1 VRWRTEAVARA
12 AQDGEAGFP
21 KLHRNHFREIPM
33 NLFKRCSA
41 VAAAALL
48 LSALGCAS
56 TSTGESTGEYVDD
69 AAITTK
75 VKTAMFNEPSL
86 KVLQINVETYKSV
99 VQLSGFAD
107 SDANIAKA
115 ADVARAV
122 PGVRSVRND
131 MRLK

>member
-1 VRWRTEAVARA
+1 MTV
-12 AQDGEAGFP
+12 
-21 KLHRNHFREIPM
+21 L
-33 NLFKRCSA
+33 KRCSA
-41 VAAAALL
+41 IAAAALL

-56 TSTGESTGEYVDD
+56 TSTRESTGEYVDD

-75 VKTAMFNEPSL
+75 VKSAMFNEPSL
-86 KVLQINVETYKSV
+86 KVLKINFETYKNV

-107 SDANIAKA
+107 SGAEIAKA

-122 PGVRSVRND
+122 PGVRSVKND

>member
-1 VRWRTEAVARA
+1 
-12 AQDGEAGFP
+12 
-21 KLHRNHFREIPM
+21 M

-41 VAAAALL
+41 IAAAALL

-56 TSTGESTGEYVDD
+56 TSTGQSTGEYVDD

-86 KVLQINVETYKSV
+86 KVLQINVETYQSV

-107 SDANIAKA
+107 SGADIAKA